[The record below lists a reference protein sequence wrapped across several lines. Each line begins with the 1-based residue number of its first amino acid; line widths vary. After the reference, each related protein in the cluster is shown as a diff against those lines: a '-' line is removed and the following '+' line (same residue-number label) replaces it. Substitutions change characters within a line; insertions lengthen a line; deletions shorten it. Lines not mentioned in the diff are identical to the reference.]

1 MCLGP
6 PMGCVCRNLVLV
18 TLPAVSTP
26 TDLKLVFS
34 SSDHHYSMVRRK
46 ATSIRLEK

>member
-1 MCLGP
+1 MCLRP
-6 PMGCVCRNLVLV
+6 PTGCVCRNSVLV

-26 TDLKLVFS
+26 TDLKMVFS
-34 SSDHHYSMVRRK
+34 SSDHRYSVARRK